1 MFKGVLW
8 GVRYCSERREAAAP
22 LRMRFAPIRLLV
34 LTIEVIVG
42 VTWLPKGSAYRIF

>member
-1 MFKGVLW
+1 MGRPLLFGTA
-8 GVRYCSERREAAAP
+8 GSRR
-22 LRMRFAPIRLLV
+22 RMRFAPIRLLV